1 MWVNIK
7 NIRVNEKQKS
17 KVDKNKV
24 EKHRKHLEMGGDMMP
39 IDVVQI
45 SSEEYCICGNG
56 RHRYYGAIA
65 AGQTMIEVNL
75 LNE

>member
-1 MWVNIK
+1 
-7 NIRVNEKQKS
+7 
-17 KVDKNKV
+17 
-24 EKHRKHLEMGGDMMP
+24 MGGDMMP
-39 IDVVQI
+39 IDVVQV